1 MYYSTQY
8 DSPLGKL
15 LIVTDE
21 ENIIGVWY
29 ENQKY
34 KEKAIPKEMTE
45 STDHPIVKK
54 AVVWLDDYFQ
64 GRKIDSSTLPLAPV
78 GGEFRQQVWTILT
91 SIPYGEVMTYGEI
104 AKEVA
109 TRLGKENMSAQ
120 AVGGAVGHN
129 PLCII
134 VPCHRVV
141 GSNGSLTGYSGGID
155 KKTKLLE
162 HEAIAWITPAQIP
175 NYDFCPADK
184 DILQRISEVFGKK
197 I

>member
-162 HEAIAWITPAQIP
+162 HEGVDLAKFYTPKKGSAI
-175 NYDFCPADK
+175 
-184 DILQRISEVFGKK
+184 
-197 I
+197 

>member
-1 MYYSTQY
+1 MKDEKSLKFFKRGENVYYSTHY

-21 ENIIGVWY
+21 ESIVGVWY

-34 KEKAIPKEMTE
+34 KEKTIPKEMTE
-45 STDHPIVKK
+45 SADHSIVKK
-54 AVVWLDDYFQ
+54 AVIWLEDYFK
-64 GRKIDSSTLPLAPV
+64 GGKIDSSNLPLAPV

-162 HEAIAWITPAQIP
+162 HEGVDLAKFYTPKKGSAI
-175 NYDFCPADK
+175 
-184 DILQRISEVFGKK
+184 
-197 I
+197 